1 MHDGF
6 GCSFAMHGVMDFV
19 LHLFEERNGYGG
31 IGIIVD
37 AGRINFKHLPIEDLF
52 GSTDVTNAFE
62 QLLKVPA
69 ATEILQPIVIH
80 GKAFFQIFLQ
90 DAGCPDAKLNAALR
104 FHAVAHGDD
113 DVEVVEHHG
122 LIGIWN
128 VHFLHIAFFIQFAF
142 RKHLLNVPAD
152 DGSVALKKRGHLL
165 SGKPHGILIEGSL
178 YLCQTV
184 GCRIDNHVVCH
195 DSIFLP
201 AIINHQ
207 FHYTIKVDQS
217 VKKLED
223 ISVKGG
229 LMNTN
234 MNIQRISID
243 RLKPAKYN
251 PRKDLKPG
259 DPAYEKIKRSL
270 HEFGYVDPVIWNEVT
285 GNIVGGH
292 QRYKVLTAEGATE
305 IDCVVVHIENPQEEK
320 ALNIALN
327 KAVGEWEPVA
337 LADLLNDLKL
347 SGYDMD
353 ATGFDAAEI
362 DDLFSKVHDKDV
374 KDDDCDID
382 PEQIEPFVQ
391 PGDIWLLGKHRMM
404 CGDSTSE
411 ADVERLMG
419 GDKANL
425 VVTDPPYNVAYESA
439 DGKKIQNDSM
449 ADGQFYEFL
458 LAAFRNMAAHMA
470 EGGSAYIFHAD
481 TEGLNFRRAFK
492 EAGFHISGVFIL
504 VKNSLVLGR
513 SPYQWQHEPVLF
525 GWLPNGKHRW
535 FADRKQS
542 TIWNFDKPK
551 RSKEHPTMK
560 PIPLLAYPIKN
571 SSAPNSIVLDLFG
584 GSGST
589 LMACEQTDRICR
601 TMELDPKYAT
611 AIVMRYANEYGTEN
625 IRLLRNGEKLPYD
638 AVAPQNSEHE

>member
-1 MHDGF
+1 M
-6 GCSFAMHGVMDFV
+6 
-19 LHLFEERNGYGG
+19 
-31 IGIIVD
+31 
-37 AGRINFKHLPIEDLF
+37 K
-52 GSTDVTNAFE
+52 
-62 QLLKVPA
+62 
-69 ATEILQPIVIH
+69 TEMI
-80 GKAFFQIFLQ
+80 
-90 DAGCPDAKLNAALR
+90 
-104 FHAVAHGDD
+104 
-113 DVEVVEHHG
+113 
-122 LIGIWN
+122 
-128 VHFLHIAFFIQFAF
+128 
-142 RKHLLNVPAD
+142 
-152 DGSVALKKRGHLL
+152 
-165 SGKPHGILIEGSL
+165 
-178 YLCQTV
+178 
-184 GCRIDNHVVCH
+184 
-195 DSIFLP
+195 
-201 AIINHQ
+201 
-207 FHYTIKVDQS
+207 
-217 VKKLED
+217 VKKLPV
-223 ISVKGG
+223 S
-229 LMNTN
+229 M
-234 MNIQRISID
+234 M
-243 RLKPAKYN
+243 KPAKYN

-259 DPAYEKIKRSL
+259 DPAYEKIRRSL

-337 LADLLNDLKL
+337 LADLLSDLKL
-347 SGYDMD
+347 SGYDVD

-362 DDLFSKVHDKDV
+362 DDLFSRVHDKDV

-382 PEQIEPFVQ
+382 PEQVEPFVRS
-391 PGDIWLLGKHRMM
+391 GDIWLLGRHRML
-404 CGDSTSE
+404 CGDSTS
-411 ADVERLMG
+411 DVDVARLMD

-492 EAGFHISGVFIL
+492 EAGFHISGVCIW

-542 TIWNFDKPK
+542 TIWNFDKPR

-601 TMELDPKYAT
+601 TMELDSKYAT

-625 IRLLRNGEKLPYD
+625 IRLLRNGEKLPYG
-638 AVAPQNSEHE
+638 AVVPQKDEHE